1 MGEYDRDILLI
12 FENRQ
17 HIYAIR
23 RCDNTYALGEHF
35 TKDHRDTAP
44 SVMFRVVE
52 SCGQDELRLRIIEA
66 YWIKKLAP
74 TLNRKTEHIGTR
86 FLV

>member
-1 MGEYDRDILLI
+1 MALHYRA
-12 FENRQ
+12 RQ

-35 TKDHRDTAP
+35 TKDHHDTAP

-52 SCGQDELRLRIIEA
+52 SCSQDELRLRIAEA

-74 TLNRKTEHIGTR
+74 TLNRKTEHMGTG